1 MRESLERRMLSLMAV
16 VLVDNANLE
25 LIPFAVSLDI
35 LTEVDDM
42 ASRLAPPG
50 FATLLYFK
58 RHRFLHL
65 ISPLRLLLT
74 LPPHYS

>member
-42 ASRLAPPG
+42 VSRLAPPT
-50 FATLLYFK
+50 FRNFTLL
-58 RHRFLHL
+58 
-65 ISPLRLLLT
+65 
-74 LPPHYS
+74 